1 MCKQDREIHFC
12 TCASI
17 DPIPYP
23 RNLENTKIKQDD
35 YTDIHLIWKL
45 NRYLGNKNSGMM
57 GEMIMP
63 LQRMNGEITIDQLII
78 DLTNENIFDFSYT
91 PKEGDNLI
99 IREAYI
105 YKTRKGFPRPDLYN
119 YISLIYRNGSWQ
131 DDFYNVFSDR
141 TRMIKKGVIKFRSCT
156 QKSI

>member
-1 MCKQDREIHFC
+1 MCKQDRDIHFC
-12 TCASI
+12 TCSSV

-23 RNLENTKIKQDD
+23 RNLENAEGKQDD
-35 YTDIHLIWKL
+35 YTDTHLIWNL

-63 LQRMNGEITIDQLII
+63 LQQLCEEIIADQII
-78 DLTNENIFDFSYT
+78 LELSKEDIFDFSYT

-105 YKTRKGFPRPDLYN
+105 YKSITGFPRTDLYD